1 MVFQEGHYCISCHSH
16 TGHYLTDTMAILH
29 DRHIS
34 EEVAHASSRKGCAHI
49 TKRHEFLP
57 FSTSK
62 GSRCRLIPVLSGL
75 QECNYVTLQYK

>member
-34 EEVAHASSRKGCAHI
+34 EEVAHASSRGGCARI
-49 TKRHEFLP
+49 TKRHES
-57 FSTSK
+57 STLFYL
-62 GSRCRLIPVLSGL
+62 GRTVWIAGMQLCDVAI
-75 QECNYVTLQYK
+75 